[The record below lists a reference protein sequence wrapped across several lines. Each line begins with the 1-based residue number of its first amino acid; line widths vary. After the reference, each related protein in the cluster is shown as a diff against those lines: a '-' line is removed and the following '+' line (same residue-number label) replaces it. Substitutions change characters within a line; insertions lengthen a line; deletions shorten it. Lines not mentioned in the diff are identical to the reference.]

1 MGNIGFFGGRIK
13 CVEEIL
19 RILAALGR
27 LRGYE
32 PGQVGDLACQEVV
45 RALRHALR
53 RKWLQDVPPM
63 LQLPRSH
70 HSPLTRALVPDSSL
84 A

>member
-1 MGNIGFFGGRIK
+1 MRNIGFFGGRIK

-32 PGQVGDLACQEVV
+32 PGQVGDLACQEVSGHFDMHFAGNGCKMCPQCCSY
-45 RALRHALR
+45 RDRIIHR
-53 RKWLQDVPPM
+53 
-63 LQLPRSH
+63 
-70 HSPLTRALVPDSSL
+70 
-84 A
+84 